1 MINVE
6 GEKLTE
12 RRLLEKTNSEFL
24 KHLKKKKTKL
34 GKKLVVQ
41 VFFKL
46 DTSVS
51 LAEMSIK
58 DKGKIVPKKLELVKK
73 KNR

>member
-24 KHLKKKKTKL
+24 KHLKKKTKL

-58 DKGKIVPKKLELVKK
+58 EKGKIVPKKLELVKK

>member
-24 KHLKKKKTKL
+24 KHLKKKNEIGQETS
-34 GKKLVVQ
+34 G
-41 VFFKL
+41 
-46 DTSVS
+46 TSVF
-51 LAEMSIK
+51 
-58 DKGKIVPKKLELVKK
+58 
-73 KNR
+73 